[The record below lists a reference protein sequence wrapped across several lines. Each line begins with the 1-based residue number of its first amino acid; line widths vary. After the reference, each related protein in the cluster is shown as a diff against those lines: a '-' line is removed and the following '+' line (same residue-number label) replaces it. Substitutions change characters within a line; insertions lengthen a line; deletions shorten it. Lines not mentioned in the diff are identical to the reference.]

1 MNLIFL
7 IILISFFI
15 FLYFLYYLCRD
26 DFVIVR
32 KDIKMEKIFNMAFLT
47 AFVSLFSARFFY
59 VLFNPL
65 PQFLN
70 PLGFLAFP
78 YFPGLSL
85 IGTII
90 GASVFIY
97 IYASFK
103 KMPIGKMFDLFT
115 LSFIEVLPIG
125 LLGTFI
131 LVLGKTTLLFNVIF
145 VMSIFIFLGFMK
157 IIYPFSSKG
166 EIKDGSLS
174 LIFLLF
180 FSFLYF
186 ITKLFIDIKNFSFLN
201 LENIALLI
209 VLFSSTILLL
219 NQEIVDK
226 FLIKK

>member
-1 MNLIFL
+1 MNLVFL

-26 DFVIVR
+26 DFVIIR

-47 AFVSLFSARFFY
+47 AFVSLFFARFFY

-65 PQFLN
+65 HQFLS

-90 GASVFIY
+90 GGSFFIY
-97 IYASFK
+97 IYSSFK

-115 LSFIEVLPIG
+115 LSFIGVLPIG
-125 LLGTFI
+125 FLGTFI
-131 LVLGKTTLLFNVIF
+131 LLFGKTTLLFNI
-145 VMSIFIFLGFMK
+145 IFITSVFLPLCFIK

-174 LIFLLF
+174 LIFLLL

-201 LENIALLI
+201 LENITLLI
-209 VLFSSTILLL
+209 ILFSSTILLL